1 MRDINTPYIT
11 DPEEIAILEQSMH
24 GEMQY
29 TLMNDFLAKYTLQND
44 LYALAGL
51 LSALLDLDLNE
62 ITNINILNP
71 VELNE
76 AIDDKKC
83 ILDVKLEL
91 MKWQESWN
99 CFGEK

>member
-76 AIDDKKC
+76 AIYDKK
-83 ILDVKLEL
+83 
-91 MKWQESWN
+91 MY
-99 CFGEK
+99 FGCQTGDEPQYNH